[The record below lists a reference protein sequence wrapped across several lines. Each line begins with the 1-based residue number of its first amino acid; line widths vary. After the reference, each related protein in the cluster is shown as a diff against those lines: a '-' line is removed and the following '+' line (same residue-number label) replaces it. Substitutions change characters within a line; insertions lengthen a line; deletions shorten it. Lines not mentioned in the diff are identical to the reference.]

1 MNIELRTVLN
11 NLELG
16 RKYHDWEIVDRAI
29 TRLATYVMEESSDH
43 RINP

>member
-1 MNIELRTVLN
+1 MNTELRTVLN

-29 TRLATYVMEESSDH
+29 TRLAEYVMDGANAEA
-43 RINP
+43 PKP